1 MEKALFKLFN
11 IPLRVGLAL
20 VAPPD
25 VPGDI
30 TRTLRAAYMAAV
42 SSKDYKEQASK
53 RGFEV
58 GAPNSGEEI
67 ADYIAKNLSNVP
79 ADVIGEFRSYAQ

>member
-1 MEKALFKLFN
+1 MEKALFRLFN

-25 VPGDI
+25 VPEDV
-30 TRTLRAAYMAAV
+30 TRTLRAAYWAAV

-67 ADYIAKNLSNVP
+67 AEYIAKNLSNVP
-79 ADVIGEFRSYAQ
+79 ADVTGEFRSYAQ